1 MFSHEPFVLGSY
13 EIDCRELMFVQY
25 MPLAMPY
32 QSPRIPPNL
41 RCFLPLVEA
50 VVNLGR
56 RGNTYIYLTAK
67 RLFVGPNCLGNRPG
81 WHTDG
86 FGTDDINYIWCDS
99 LPTEFCVNQHFNLSD
114 AHEASMRQM
123 EDQAKPENIKTYP
136 VGSLLRLDSAVVH
149 RCARPVTEGY
159 RTFVKI
165 SVSRERYNLVG
176 NAHNYLFDYD
186 WPMVERQAGRNH
198 PVGAAA

>member
-1 MFSHEPFVLGSY
+1 
-13 EIDCRELMFVQY
+13 
-25 MPLAMPY
+25 
-32 QSPRIPPNL
+32 
-41 RCFLPLVEA
+41 

-67 RLFVGPNCLGNRPG
+67 RLFVGPNCVGNRPG

-114 AHEASMRQM
+114 DHEASMRQM

-159 RTFVKI
+159 RITTCSTTTGRWLSGKQGEI
-165 SVSRERYNLVG
+165 TRSERQHDAHLIPQTRERLRPRQAPRPKNANVSRQRVQDPSCRRRPAARRAALDQKREDG
-176 NAHNYLFDYD
+176 EAA
-186 WPMVERQAGRNH
+186 QA
-198 PVGAAA
+198 A